1 MSINIE
7 AFRKDKDYICVH
19 NKLYTMEEY
28 IEKVDILEAQIE
40 ELKAK
45 NERLRVKIKKLKK
58 IAKVTPPNFDYKDSM
73 EASPDGRPIILP
85 FNYGCPAWQ
94 ENRYGKTI
102 GESNE

>member
-28 IEKVDILEAQIE
+28 IERVDILEAQIE

-45 NERLRVKIKKLKK
+45 NERLRIRIKELER
-58 IAKVTPPNFDYKDSM
+58 IAKVTPKEEKHCEYVGY
-73 EASPDGRPIILP
+73 SPDGCPGLP
-85 FNYGCPAWQ
+85 FCWTVGNGCRRPP
-94 ENRYGKTI
+94 
-102 GESNE
+102 